1 MTEAAFAGGAAD
13 GAEPAGGLA
22 SPLVALE
29 FLTVVRLRRAP
40 LVAAPALAAAQ
51 LWYPWV
57 GALLGGVLALLD
69 LLLRGRLP
77 VAVETVLLLAVW
89 EGATGLLHLD
99 GLADFA
105 DGLLGLHTRER
116 RLEIMRDSR
125 VGSYGVAAVALYLLL
140 AHAALGSLHGSSR
153 TMALVTAPALGR
165 AAMVGLA
172 AALPYARTD
181 GLGLGFQRAARG
193 WPGALALLSAL
204 AIALLCAGVGG
215 LVLIA
220 AAAAGC
226 GCLGL
231 LAWRRLGGVTGDVF
245 GAGCELA
252 QAGVLLAAAAMQ
264 GAGWLRPWW

>member
-1 MTEAAFAGGAAD
+1 MAGAPLAGDAAGGA
-13 GAEPAGGLA
+13 GPRGGPP

-29 FLTVVRLRRAP
+29 FLTVLHLRRAR
-40 LVAAPALAAAQ
+40 LVDATALAAAQ
-51 LWYPWV
+51 LWYPAV
-57 GALLGGVLALLD
+57 GALLGGLLVLID
-69 LLLRGRLP
+69 LALRGRLP
-77 VAVETVLLLAVW
+77 VAAASVLLLVAW

-99 GLADFA
+99 GLADCA
-105 DGLLGLHTRER
+105 DGLLGLHSRER

-125 VGSYGVAAVALYLLL
+125 VGSFGVVAIVLYLLL
-140 AHAALGSLHGSSR
+140 ANAAIGALHGTTRSV
-153 TMALVTAPALGR
+153 ALLTAPTLGR
-165 AAMVGLA
+165 AAMVGIA
-172 AALPYARTD
+172 AALPYARND
-181 GLGLGFQRAARG
+181 GLGLGFRRAARG

-204 AIALLCAGVGG
+204 AIALNCAGAGG
-215 LVLIA
+215 LVLVA

-226 GCLGL
+226 GCLAL